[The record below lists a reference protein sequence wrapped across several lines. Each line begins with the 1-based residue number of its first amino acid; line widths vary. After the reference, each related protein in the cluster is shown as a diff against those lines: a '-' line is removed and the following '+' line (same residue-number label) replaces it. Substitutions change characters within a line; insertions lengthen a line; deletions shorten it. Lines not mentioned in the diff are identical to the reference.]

1 MIPRQGASARSATGT
16 GHASPSS
23 GESQLW
29 GVVHRPDLAGRT
41 GRVFGRKSSSGGAKT
56 KVGGPPN
63 PFGLTAAYSFRLP
76 DPLGTSPTNVGSLPD
91 PIGITAAYSSGHPR
105 VFGRSP
111 TIVFADPN
119 TLGRPPTFVGSHP
132 KSVFL
137 FGDNGL
143 EKTGHFHAPDTY
155 VKCHLCQMSLL
166 PERRAAVAGAACS
179 KATRT
184 RINSADRGIARTLL
198 PRPPRRNSG
207 TSLVF
212 PV

>member
-41 GRVFGRKSSSGGAKT
+41 GRVFGRKSSSGGVKT
-56 KVGGPPN
+56 KVGGHPN
-63 PFGLTAAYSFRLP
+63 PFVITDAYQFGLP

-91 PIGITAAYSSGHPR
+91 PIGITAAYSSGHQIG
-105 VFGRSP
+105 FGMLP
-111 TIVFADPN
+111 AIAFADQNP
-119 TLGRPPTFVGSHP
+119 LEWPPTFVGIHP

-143 EKTGHFHAPDTY
+143 EKTGHFHAQDTY

-166 PERRAAVAGAACS
+166 PERREIGRAHV
-179 KATRT
+179 
-184 RINSADRGIARTLL
+184 
-198 PRPPRRNSG
+198 
-207 TSLVF
+207 
-212 PV
+212 